1 MKILVVHRQMEVA
14 KQIKSVLRSDN
25 SIIRFSDS
33 GLDGLLAARIE
44 SFDLIICSTELP
56 VITGYELVRSVKTN
70 SVNKHTPVILLA
82 DEITEK
88 VTHLG
93 DALGVV
99 EVIEDNELE
108 MKLSATVYQVA
119 KPAPDNKWEDLLTAH
134 R

>member
-1 MKILVVHRQMEVA
+1 
-14 KQIKSVLRSDN
+14 
-25 SIIRFSDS
+25 
-33 GLDGLLAARIE
+33 
-44 SFDLIICSTELP
+44 
-56 VITGYELVRSVKTN
+56 
-70 SVNKHTPVILLA
+70 VILLA

-99 EVIEDNELE
+99 EVIEDNDLE

>member
-56 VITGYELVRSVKTN
+56 VITGYELVRSVRTN

-88 VTHLG
+88 VRHLG

-99 EVIEDNELE
+99 EVIEHNELE